1 MHKFPAILLLSV
13 IASSFIHCGEKMIS
27 QKAPVEE
34 VKQQVEK
41 FAPVE
46 LACDLSGLPPSEKK
60 ALAKLARAAQ
70 VIDELFLI
78 QVDPQNPKLREELLP
93 LAGTAEQPYLD
104 LFTIMF
110 GPWNRIDHDRPFLN
124 TAAKPPGAGFY
135 PMDMSK
141 EEFERRLEGQPQD
154 KPAFENSFTVI
165 RRVKGELVAMPYH
178 LAYQPLVGQL
188 AQLLEEAADET
199 MNPTLEKFLR
209 LRSKALL
216 DDDYY
221 ASDMAWM
228 DLNGPIEIVIGPYE
242 VYEDNL
248 FNYKASYEA
257 FLCIVDRAESQK
269 LDAIADH
276 LLDMEKNLPIDDR
289 YKNFNRGASSPIKVV
304 QEVFAAGDTKS
315 GVQTAA
321 FNLPNDERVREA
333 KGSKKV
339 MLKNVMRAKF
349 DKCWVPIANSVL
361 APRPLSL
368 VTFDAYFNEV
378 LMHEVSHGLGPG
390 MVTLA
395 NGERTDVAK
404 LLKERYSVI
413 EECKAD
419 VLGVINVQFLMSKG
433 VFPAEMESS
442 LYATYLGGM
451 LRSIRFGISEAHGG
465 GVAVQFNYCME
476 KGAFKVDADGKL
488 DMVDDKVLPTLKS
501 LAAEL
506 LTIEATGDY
515 QRGKEFVDRYRVVT
529 PAMQASIDRLTQVP
543 VDIWPSYP
551 VIRELGAE

>member
-1 MHKFPAILLLSV
+1 MRIILLLAVVSLG
-13 IASSFIHCGEKMIS
+13 SLSIHCGEKMIS
-27 QKAPVEE
+27 QKVSLEA
-34 VKQQVEK
+34 VKQQVAK

-46 LACDLSGLPPSEKK
+46 LACDLSSLPASEKK
-60 ALAKLARAAQ
+60 ALAKLAQAALL
-70 VIDELFLI
+70 IDELFLT
-78 QVDPQNPKLREELLP
+78 QVDPQNPRLQEELQP

-124 TAAKPPGAGFY
+124 TAAKPQGAGFY
-135 PMDMSK
+135 PTDMSK
-141 EEFERRLEGQPQD
+141 EEFERHLEGKPQD

-178 LAYQPLVGQL
+178 LAYQPLVGQI

-199 MNPTLEKFLR
+199 MDPALEKFLR
-209 LRSKALL
+209 LRSKAFLN
-216 DDDYY
+216 DDYY

-228 DLNGPIEIVIGPYE
+228 DLNGPLEIVIGPYE

-248 FNYKASYEA
+248 FNYKAAYEA
-257 FLCIVDRAESQK
+257 FLCIVDRAESEK
-269 LDAIADH
+269 LNAIAAH
-276 LLDMEKNLPIDDR
+276 LIEMEKNLPIDDR

-349 DKCWVPIANSVL
+349 DKCWMPIASTVL

-368 VTFDAYFNEV
+368 VSFDAYFDEV

-390 MVTLA
+390 MVTLP

-404 LLKERYSVI
+404 LLKELYSVV

-419 VLGVINVQFLMSKG
+419 VLGVINCQFLMTNG
-433 VFPAEMESS
+433 VFPADMESS

-465 GVAVQFNYCME
+465 GVAIQFNYCME
-476 KGAFKVDADGKL
+476 EGAVTVNEDGKL
-488 DMVDDKVLPTLKS
+488 DMVDAKMLPTLRS

-506 LTIEATGDY
+506 LIIQATGDY
-515 QRGKEFVDRYRVVT
+515 RRGKEFIDRYRIVT
-529 PAMQASIDRLTQVP
+529 PAMQSSIDRLVQVP

-551 VIRELGAE
+551 VMKELAAE